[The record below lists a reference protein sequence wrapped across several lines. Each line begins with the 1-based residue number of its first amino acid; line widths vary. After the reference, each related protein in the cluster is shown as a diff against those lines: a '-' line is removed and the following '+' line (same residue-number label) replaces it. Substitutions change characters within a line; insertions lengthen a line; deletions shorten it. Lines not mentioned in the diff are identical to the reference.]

1 MANYRPLIVNTGA
14 NQIQE
19 LNESVDALMVKEV
32 IGISQNTDKI
42 NLGTSGN
49 MKLEVGGEERIT
61 LSSTN
66 AFQAIELKGST
77 SNAFFMNLIST
88 HSTNGTFVRLGNS
101 SNKDYLEISTSNKTS
116 GSTNDP
122 KHCQISADTN
132 DILLRL
138 GDGSGS
144 RTPLIIPSRGSVNTP
159 NSTALTGAQ
168 GSELRT
174 YYETQSACNFS
185 DTSDD
190 NVDAVPLQ
198 VGCGAAFWKAGSNS
212 NPPILEFVKTRV
224 SSFRTGNTANP
235 NTQAFINGT
244 AVQSGDGIGSFIGS
258 GTVGDGSVNPKKGA
272 QFRMI
277 ANSTWNVTHQPSYF
291 QFQAYS
297 QYAENDSNQSVAGLK
312 SILDIGFESDANDH
326 TGGMTIRLPLVG
338 QGVGELNNGSSFYL
352 MCDSNGKV
360 FRHSSSIVGKENLR
374 DVTLEQS
381 KNLLDNLR
389 PVKFDWKSS
398 GKTEYGL
405 IAEEVYKVDPL
416 MTMREPDEEGNAT
429 VPVNVDYSKVGVMLI
444 NVIKD
449 QQAQITALE
458 TRIAALEG

>member
-1 MANYRPLIVNTGA
+1 MANYRPLIVNTSA

-174 YYETQSACNFS
+174 YYETQSSCNFS

-235 NTQAFINGT
+235 VTQAFLNGT
-244 AVQSGDGIGSFIGS
+244 TVQTSDILGQVHGCGTMGDAA
-258 GTVGDGSVNPKKGA
+258 VNPKRGA
-272 QFRMI
+272 TWAMK
-277 ANSTWNVTHQPSYF
+277 ADETWSTTHQPSF
-291 QFQAYS
+291 HVFEAYS
-297 QYAENDSNQSVAGLK
+297 RYGGTAGMK
-312 SILDIGFESDANDH
+312 SILHIGEEDSSSDT
-326 TGGMTIRLPLVG
+326 TGGLTIRLPEVHAGNGGTASGAQYTLYLNSVG
-338 QGVGELNNGSSFYL
+338 QVVRSGSSITL
-352 MCDSNGKV
+352 
-360 FRHSSSIVGKENLR
+360 KENLR
-374 DVTLEQS
+374 DITLEQS
-381 KNLLDNLR
+381 KNVLNNLR
-389 PVKFDWKSS
+389 PVKFDWKAN

-405 IAEEVYKVDPL
+405 IAEEVYTVDPL
-416 MTMREPDEEGNAT
+416 LARRAPDEDGNDT
-429 VPVNVDYSKVGVMLI
+429 IPVDVDYSKVGVMLI

>member
-49 MKLEVGGEERIT
+49 MKLEVGGEERIA

-159 NSTALTGAQ
+159 NSQALTGAQ

-174 YYETQSACNFS
+174 YYETQVSCNFS
-185 DTSDD
+185 DTS
-190 NVDAVPLQ
+190 NNNIDAIPLQ
-198 VGCGAAFWKAGSNS
+198 VGCGAAFFKAGSHGFG
-212 NPPILEFVKTRV
+212 PVIEFVKTRV

-235 NTQAFINGT
+235 VTQAFLNGT
-244 AVQSGDGIGSFIGS
+244 TVQTSDILGQVHGCGTMGDAA
-258 GTVGDGSVNPKKGA
+258 VNPKRGA
-272 QFRMI
+272 TWAMK
-277 ANSTWNVTHQPSYF
+277 ADETWSTTHQPSF
-291 QFQAYS
+291 HVFEAYS
-297 QYAENDSNQSVAGLK
+297 RYGGTAGMK
-312 SILDIGFESDANDH
+312 SILHIGEEDSSSDT
-326 TGGMTIRLPLVG
+326 TGGLTIRLPEVHAGNGGTASGAQYTLYLNSVG
-338 QGVGELNNGSSFYL
+338 QVVRSGSSITL
-352 MCDSNGKV
+352 
-360 FRHSSSIVGKENLR
+360 KENLR
-374 DVTLEQS
+374 DITLEQS
-381 KNLLDNLR
+381 KNVLNNLR
-389 PVKFDWKSS
+389 PVKFDWKAN

-405 IAEEVYKVDPL
+405 IAEEVNAVDPL
-416 MTMREPDEEGNAT
+416 LARRAPDEDGNDT
-429 VPVNVDYSKVGVMLI
+429 IPVDVDYSKVGVMLI